1 MSSSIVSSSS
11 RPDSHR
17 AYLMLMVTT
26 WCWGCNAI
34 FSKIAVGDV
43 SPMLL
48 VTLRWLGVVLLL
60 LVFARKQVVRD
71 WPVLRKHL
79 RYLAIMGISG
89 FTAFNALFYLAA
101 YSTSA
106 INIGI
111 LQGAIPIFVIVG
123 SFLLYRVHITILQV
137 LGIGTTLLG
146 VFIIATAGD
155 LSQILLLSINRG
167 DLLMLCACFL
177 YAAYSIGLSRRP
189 SVSALSLF
197 TMLAA
202 WAFVGS
208 LPLLAIET
216 IHQGFQL
223 PTTTGWLVAI
233 SVTLLP
239 SFIAQIFFIQ
249 SVALIGPGRAG
260 VFVNLVPVFASIMA
274 VLFLGETFQ
283 LYHGISLALV
293 LGGIGLSEI
302 GKAKI
307 SAQ

>member
-1 MSSSIVSSSS
+1 MSSSAIPNSSPSDS
-11 RPDSHR
+11 RR

-34 FSKIAVGDV
+34 FGKIAVGDV

-60 LVFARKQVVRD
+60 LVFARRKVIHD

-79 RYLAIMGISG
+79 IFLSLMGLCG

-123 SFLLYRVHITILQV
+123 SFLIYRIRITFIQV
-137 LGIGTTLLG
+137 LGIATTLLG
-146 VFIIATAGD
+146 VFIVATGGD
-155 LSQILLLSINRG
+155 LSQILRLSINHG
-167 DLLMLCACFL
+167 DLLMLLACFL

-189 SVSALSLF
+189 AVSALSLF
-197 TMLAA
+197 TVLAA
-202 WAFVGS
+202 AAFVGS
-208 LPLLAIET
+208 LPLLALET
-216 IHQGFQL
+216 AYQGFQL
-223 PTTTGWLVAI
+223 PTPTGWLVAFAI
-233 SVTLLP
+233 TLLP
-239 SFIAQIFFIQ
+239 SFIAQIFFIN

-274 VLFLGETFQ
+274 VLFLGESFQ

-302 GKAKI
+302 GKSI
-307 SAQ
+307 

>member
-1 MSSSIVSSSS
+1 MNNSAVSSESSSDS
-11 RPDSHR
+11 RR

-34 FSKIAVGDV
+34 FGKIAVDDV

-60 LVFARKQVVRD
+60 LVFARKKVIRD
-71 WPVLRKHL
+71 WPELKKHWRFL
-79 RYLAIMGISG
+79 SIMGLSG

-123 SFLLYRVHITILQV
+123 SFLLYRIRITAVQV
-137 LGIGTTLLG
+137 LGIATTLVG
-146 VFIIATAGD
+146 VFIVATGGELLQILD
-155 LSQILLLSINRG
+155 LSVNRG
-167 DLLMLCACFL
+167 DLLMLLACFL

-189 SVSALSLF
+189 PVSALSLF
-197 TMLAA
+197 TMLAVA
-202 WAFVGS
+202 ALVGS
-208 LPLLAIET
+208 LPLLVIESVY
-216 IHQGFQL
+216 QGFQA

-274 VLFLGETFQ
+274 VLFLGESFQ
-283 LYHGISLALV
+283 LYHGISLVLV
-293 LGGIGLSEI
+293 LGGIALSEI
-302 GKAKI
+302 GKAR
-307 SAQ
+307 

>member
-1 MSSSIVSSSS
+1 MSSSAVPHSPSSDS
-11 RPDSHR
+11 RR

-34 FSKIAVGDV
+34 FSKIAVDDV

-48 VTLRWLGVVLLL
+48 VSLRWFGVVLLL
-60 LVFARKQVVRD
+60 LVVARKQVIRD
-71 WPVLRKHL
+71 WPELRKHL
-79 RYLAIMGISG
+79 RFLSLMGLSG

-101 YSTSA
+101 YTTSA

-123 SFLLYRVHITILQV
+123 SFLIYHIRITFIQV
-137 LGIGTTLLG
+137 LGIVTTLIG
-146 VFIIATAGD
+146 VFIVATGGD
-155 LSQILLLSINRG
+155 LSQIMDLSVNRG
-167 DLLMLCACFL
+167 DLLMLLACFL
-177 YAAYSIGLSRRP
+177 YATYSIGLSRRP
-189 SVSALSLF
+189 ATVSALSLF

-202 WAFVGS
+202 AAFVGS

-216 IHQGFQL
+216 AYQGFQS

-233 SVTLLP
+233 AVTLLP
-239 SFIAQIFFIQ
+239 SFVAQIFFIH

-274 VLFLGETFQ
+274 VLFLGESFQ

-302 GKAKI
+302 GK
-307 SAQ
+307 ST